1 MPISAYSPIRDSNA
15 SIPPGDIR
23 SPKTEDQQIINSIRQ
38 LMADLAGFAGG
49 TNEFIISG
57 SVGPTPTVEGLLKWD
72 SAKDAIV
79 IGDGAGQAIFRQ
91 THWERIGIP
100 VVVSVAGAS
109 VDFTNLAAFRW
120 LRLYVD
126 AMPVTDGVSA
136 IIRTSTNNGGAFDA
150 GATDYNDGN
159 TSFRGGVTTSQ
170 NTNTTA
176 MFLSNTTTIGNA
188 TGEGFNSE
196 ILFMNFN
203 QALFCRMQYVSGW
216 LDTGGVPIGGSGSGY
231 RLQATARD
239 AFQFRFGAGNIAVGS
254 TFVLEGIRG

>member
-1 MPISAYSPIRDSNA
+1 MPISAYSPVRDDNA

-23 SPKTEDQQIINSIRQ
+23 NKDPEIQQIINSIRQ
-38 LMADLAGFAGG
+38 LMADLADFNA
-49 TNEFIISG
+49 S
-57 SVGPTPTVEGLLKWD
+57 
-72 SAKDAIV
+72 
-79 IGDGAGQAIFRQ
+79 
-91 THWERIGIP
+91 HWERVGTP

-109 VDFTNLAAFRW
+109 VDFTGLSAFRW
-120 LRLYVD
+120 LRLIID

-136 IIRTSTNNGGAFDA
+136 IIRTSTNNGGAFDT
-150 GATDYNDGN
+150 GATDYNDAN
-159 TSFRGGVTTSQ
+159 TSFRGAATTAQ

-188 TGEGFNSE
+188 AGEGFNSE
-196 ILFMNFN
+196 VLFMNFN

-239 AFQFRFGAGNIAVGS
+239 ALQFRFGAGNIAVGS
-254 TFVLEGIRG
+254 TFILEGIRG